1 MLMRIILSLAL
12 CIMIVGCKTT
22 TKIVEVPIEKV
33 VVKTDSI
40 YITKVKVDSVFE
52 KDSIYIN
59 TYVKGDTIYRDN
71 YRFISRWRD
80 RVKLDTIY
88 KTHTDTIKLEKTIT
102 IEVEK
107 PLSWWQKVKQDV
119 GGIAMGILITL
130 LVGLII
136 WVLIK
141 TRTPKNA

>member
-12 CIMIVGCKTT
+12 CIIVVGCKTT
-22 TKIVEVPIEKV
+22 TKIVEVPVEKEV
-33 VVKTDSI
+33 IKTDSI

-88 KTHTDTIKLEKTIT
+88 KTHTDTIKVEKAIT

-119 GGIAMGILITL
+119 GGIAMGILVTL

-141 TRTPKNA
+141 TRIPKNA

>member
-1 MLMRIILSLAL
+1 MRIILSLAL
-12 CIMIVGCKTT
+12 CIIVVGCKTT

-33 VVKTDSI
+33 VTKTDSI

-88 KTHTDTIKLEKTIT
+88 KTHTDTIKVEKAIT

-119 GGIAMGILITL
+119 GGIAIGILITL

>member
-1 MLMRIILSLAL
+1 MRIILSLAL
-12 CIMIVGCKTT
+12 CIIVVGCKTT

-33 VVKTDSI
+33 VTKTDSI

-88 KTHTDTIKLEKTIT
+88 KTHTDTIKVEKAIT

-119 GGIAMGILITL
+119 GGIAMGILVTL

>member
-12 CIMIVGCKTT
+12 CIIVVGCKTT

-33 VVKTDSI
+33 VTKTDSI

-88 KTHTDTIKLEKTIT
+88 KTHTDTIKVEKAIT

-119 GGIAMGILITL
+119 GGIAMGILVTL

>member
-1 MLMRIILSLAL
+1 MFMRIILYLAL
-12 CIMIVGCKTT
+12 CIIVVGCKTT
-22 TKIVEVPIEKV
+22 TKIVEVPVEKEV
-33 VVKTDSI
+33 IKTDSI

-88 KTHTDTIKLEKTIT
+88 KTHTDTIKVEKAIT

-119 GGIAMGILITL
+119 GGIAMGILVTL

-141 TRTPKNA
+141 TGTPKNA

>member
-1 MLMRIILSLAL
+1 MFMRIILYLAL
-12 CIMIVGCKTT
+12 CIIVVGCKTT
-22 TKIVEVPIEKV
+22 TKIVEVPVEKEV
-33 VVKTDSI
+33 IKTDSI

-80 RVKLDTIY
+80 RVKLDTIH
-88 KTHTDTIKLEKTIT
+88 KTHTDTIKVEKAIT

-119 GGIAMGILITL
+119 GGIAMGILVTL

>member
-1 MLMRIILSLAL
+1 MRIILSLAL
-12 CIMIVGCKTT
+12 CIIVVGCKTT
-22 TKIVEVPIEKV
+22 TKIVEVPVEKEV
-33 VVKTDSI
+33 IKTDSI

-80 RVKLDTIY
+80 RVKLDTIH
-88 KTHTDTIKLEKTIT
+88 KTHTDTIKVEKAIT

-119 GGIAMGILITL
+119 GGIAMGILVTL

>member
-12 CIMIVGCKTT
+12 CIIVVGCKTT
-22 TKIVEVPIEKV
+22 TKIVEVPVEKEV
-33 VVKTDSI
+33 IKTDSI

-80 RVKLDTIY
+80 RVKLDTIH
-88 KTHTDTIKLEKTIT
+88 KTHTDTIKVEKAIT

-119 GGIAMGILITL
+119 GGIAMGILVTL

>member
-12 CIMIVGCKTT
+12 CIIVVGCKTT
-22 TKIVEVPIEKV
+22 TKIVEVPVEKV
-33 VVKTDSI
+33 VTKTDSI

-88 KTHTDTIKLEKTIT
+88 KTHTDTIKVEKAIT

-119 GGIAMGILITL
+119 GGIAMGILVTL

>member
-12 CIMIVGCKTT
+12 CIIVVGCKTT
-22 TKIVEVPIEKV
+22 TKIVEVPVEKEV
-33 VVKTDSI
+33 IKTDSI

-88 KTHTDTIKLEKTIT
+88 KTHTDTIKVEKAIT

-119 GGIAMGILITL
+119 GGIAMGILVTL

-141 TRTPKNA
+141 TGTPKNA

>member
-12 CIMIVGCKTT
+12 CIIVVGCKTT

-33 VVKTDSI
+33 VTKTDSI

-88 KTHTDTIKLEKTIT
+88 KTHTDTIKVEKAIT

-119 GGIAMGILITL
+119 GGIAIGFLIVL
-130 LVGLII
+130 LLSVIAYF
-136 WVLIK
+136 VFK
-141 TRTPKNA
+141 KK

>member
-1 MLMRIILSLAL
+1 MRIILSLAL
-12 CIMIVGCKTT
+12 CLMLVGCKTT

-33 VVKTDSI
+33 VTKTDSI

-88 KTHTDTIKLEKTIT
+88 KTHTDTIKVEKAIT

-119 GGIAMGILITL
+119 GGIAMGILVTL

>member
-12 CIMIVGCKTT
+12 CIIVVGCKTT

-33 VVKTDSI
+33 VTKTDSI

-88 KTHTDTIKLEKTIT
+88 KTHTDTIKVEKAIT

-119 GGIAMGILITL
+119 GGIAMGILVTL

-141 TRTPKNA
+141 TGTPKNA

>member
-12 CIMIVGCKTT
+12 CLMLVGCKTT

-33 VVKTDSI
+33 VTKTDSI

-88 KTHTDTIKLEKTIT
+88 KTHTDTIKVEKAIT

-119 GGIAMGILITL
+119 GGIAMGILVTL

>member
-12 CIMIVGCKTT
+12 CIIVEGCKTT
-22 TKIVEVPIEKV
+22 TKIVEVPVEKEV
-33 VVKTDSI
+33 IKTDSI

-80 RVKLDTIY
+80 RVKLDTIH
-88 KTHTDTIKLEKTIT
+88 KTHTDTIKVEKAIT

-119 GGIAMGILITL
+119 GGIALGILVTL

>member
-1 MLMRIILSLAL
+1 MFMRIILYLAL
-12 CIMIVGCKTT
+12 CIIVVGCKTT

-33 VVKTDSI
+33 VTKTDSI

-80 RVKLDTIY
+80 RVKLDTIH
-88 KTHTDTIKLEKTIT
+88 KTHTDTIKVEKAIT

-119 GGIAMGILITL
+119 GGIAMGILVTL

>member
-12 CIMIVGCKTT
+12 CIMLVGCKTT

-33 VVKTDSI
+33 VTKTDSI
-40 YITKVKVDSVFE
+40 YITKVKVDSVIE

-88 KTHTDTIKLEKTIT
+88 KTRTDTIKVEKAIT

-119 GGIAMGILITL
+119 GGIAMGILVTL

-141 TRTPKNA
+141 TGTPKNA

>member
-1 MLMRIILSLAL
+1 MRIILSLAL
-12 CIMIVGCKTT
+12 CIIVVGCKTT
-22 TKIVEVPIEKV
+22 TKIVEVPVEKV
-33 VVKTDSI
+33 VTKTDSI

-88 KTHTDTIKLEKTIT
+88 KTHTDTIKVEKAIT

-119 GGIAMGILITL
+119 GGIAMGILVTL

>member
-12 CIMIVGCKTT
+12 CIIVVGCKTT

-33 VVKTDSI
+33 VTKTDSI
-40 YITKVKVDSVFE
+40 YITKVKVDSLFE

-88 KTHTDTIKLEKTIT
+88 KTHTDTIKVEKAIT

-119 GGIAMGILITL
+119 GGIAMGILVTL

-141 TRTPKNA
+141 TGTPKNA